1 MKARMAAAGASDV
14 EKQHIS
20 RSMRILKAIAVMLV
34 VLAFGTAPAAI
45 EDVNGIKWW
54 YKTCEGG
61 VEITSV
67 STDIQG
73 DVVVPSVLGGQSVVS
88 IGDYA
93 FSDCISAT
101 SFTIPSSVKRVG
113 SSAFYACTSTISIS
127 LPNVE
132 EIGETAFWYCSSLAS
147 ISLPNVRMIAGGA
160 FFGCYN
166 MSSVTLSS
174 NISDVGGGA
183 FYETQLINNIADN
196 SLMILDGKVVLGY
209 KGTCPSS
216 IAIPAGVK
224 VIAAEAFANCRNLE
238 SVSLPNGLVTIG
250 DRAFSG
256 TALMGISIP
265 SSVKRIGSSAFSDC
279 GGLSAIALP
288 DGLQYIGGSAFSGCD
303 LLSSIEIPASVTTM
317 FEDVFNG
324 CSSLESVTFKGNCPV
339 MGVWSFYADTPETLT
354 TYVPYDSTGW
364 DEQQGSA
371 RLPEKWFDRPIA
383 HYGTPV
389 THTVTFDANGGSVS
403 PAFAKFIA
411 GDSVEVPTPTRDGNY
426 SFEGWY
432 DAKTGGNCVLD
443 QGSNTYWPSG
453 NVTLYARWRA
463 IPSYTVTLDA
473 NGGTVSPTAT
483 TCIEGNSVSLP
494 TPTRSSEYGEWLFEG
509 WYDAREGGNCIVSH
523 WSNTYSPSG
532 NVTLYAHWNYY
543 SNYGWSEE
551 PRLAYDNATGYVWL
565 FILRDDGTAE
575 IVGVTDSRPGVLR
588 IPSSVVENSSKKSY
602 TVTSIGNHA
611 FEKREDITSVIL
623 PNTVTRMGCDVFG
636 GSGITSFTVPTTVRN
651 WEYSSFSHC
660 QQLETLTIQTPYG
673 DDDGDVYIED
683 CPKLKILNLP
693 SYITNSS
700 GDSAPSGDWK
710 WWKDDDDFWH
720 GVQLCFTDLP
730 ALESLTVPEN
740 VTYCKISMCQNLSAI
755 SFPSTLR
762 ELSEYGFWG
771 LWNLDKVVF
780 AGPVPGDEDDGNIS
794 SGGLLDLLCSANS
807 VYYPEEYAD
816 QWKKILRNFG
826 YGGTH
831 GVYGKAAAQKMAKM
845 VKDAPMYADHTTPD
859 FGPFVVGIAAEQT
872 MPSAAGFEMG
882 GIPKGLEWDALSGRL
897 SGMAQAAGTFTVVLS
912 NGAVSKSMVL
922 RVDPSSMDEPFSDV
936 PLVLYKTVDG
946 AVGKAAMSTYDG
958 HLYDDAGNETGTIL
972 VKVGKPNKK
981 TGFAAVKATVIGPDG
996 KKKNLKAEGTGKV
1009 AIDTD
1014 GPTTVKFA
1022 GAVACEVTLGAK
1034 GMSGKYGAYGID
1046 GALNVFSSRDSA
1058 DKAVAAS
1065 ALGTWQGAVNVAW
1078 RNDGA
1083 ARPEAAP
1090 YQTLSVTIAAKGKAK
1105 LTGTLM
1111 NGAKV
1116 SAKGQLI
1123 VGEDWCCVPVVYVK
1137 NGVRL
1142 SFAVWLPLNGAAA
1155 ASAALPQ
1162 VAGLGRDVKV
1172 GKPAQLKAGATFRID
1187 ADAFSAR
1194 WGQRALPYLPDG
1206 LPVAGGAKWSLPK
1219 AGRVVYKRGTSTV
1232 DETKVGENPSALKL
1246 SCKAKDGTFKGTFKA
1261 YADVNGRLKA
1271 TTVKVSGVMIG
1282 NTGYGMTTIKNVG
1295 DVSVTVE

>member
-1 MKARMAAAGASDV
+1 MNARVAAAGASDV
-14 EKQHIS
+14 EKTHVS
-20 RSMRILKAIAVMLV
+20 RSMRFFKA
-34 VLAFGTAPAAI
+34 
-45 EDVNGIKWW
+45 
-54 YKTCEGG
+54 
-61 VEITSV
+61 
-67 STDIQG
+67 
-73 DVVVPSVLGGQSVVS
+73 VVVIV
-88 IGDYA
+88 A
-93 FSDCISAT
+93 
-101 SFTIPSSVKRVG
+101 
-113 SSAFYACTSTISIS
+113 
-127 LPNVE
+127 
-132 EIGETAFWYCSSLAS
+132 
-147 ISLPNVRMIAGGA
+147 
-160 FFGCYN
+160 
-166 MSSVTLSS
+166 
-174 NISDVGGGA
+174 
-183 FYETQLINNIADN
+183 
-196 SLMILDGKVVLGY
+196 ILCFD
-209 KGTCPSS
+209 
-216 IAIPAGVK
+216 
-224 VIAAEAFANCRNLE
+224 
-238 SVSLPNGLVTIG
+238 
-250 DRAFSG
+250 
-256 TALMGISIP
+256 M
-265 SSVKRIGSSAFSDC
+265 
-279 GGLSAIALP
+279 
-288 DGLQYIGGSAFSGCD
+288 GSAA
-303 LLSSIEIPASVTTM
+303 LV
-317 FEDVFNG
+317 
-324 CSSLESVTFKGNCPV
+324 PV
-339 MGVWSFYADTPETLT
+339 NMTPEDPPL
-354 TYVPYDSTGW
+354 
-364 DEQQGSA
+364 
-371 RLPEKWFDRPIA
+371 
-383 HYGTPV
+383 
-389 THTVTFDANGGSVS
+389 
-403 PAFAKFIA
+403 
-411 GDSVEVPTPTRDGNY
+411 
-426 SFEGWY
+426 
-432 DAKTGGNCVLD
+432 
-443 QGSNTYWPSG
+443 
-453 NVTLYARWRA
+453 
-463 IPSYTVTLDA
+463 
-473 NGGTVSPTAT
+473 
-483 TCIEGNSVSLP
+483 
-494 TPTRSSEYGEWLFEG
+494 
-509 WYDAREGGNCIVSH
+509 
-523 WSNTYSPSG
+523 
-532 NVTLYAHWNYY
+532 
-543 SNYGWSEE
+543 
-551 PRLAYDNATGYVWL
+551 LAYDNMTGYVWS
-565 FILRDDGTAE
+565 FKLREDGTAE

-602 TVTSIGNHA
+602 TVTYIGDH
-611 FEKREDITSVIL
+611 FLEKREDVTSVIL
-623 PNTVTRMGCDVFG
+623 PDTVTRIGWYAFSG
-636 GSGITSFTVPTTVRN
+636 TGITSFTVPSTVKSLGL
-651 WEYSSFSHC
+651 YSFNHC
-660 QQLETLTIQTPYG
+660 QQLEALTIQTPCG
-673 DDDGDVYIED
+673 DDGDVHIYD
-683 CPKLKILNLP
+683 CPKLKMLNLP
-693 SYITNSS
+693 SYMTNSK

-720 GVQLCFTDLP
+720 GADLYVGDLP

-740 VTYCKISMCQNLSAI
+740 VTSCGISMCQNLSAI

-762 ELSEYGFWG
+762 ELSGDAFWG

-780 AGPVPGDEDDGNIS
+780 AGPVPGDADDGDIS

-807 VYYPEEYAD
+807 VYYPEAYAD

-882 GIPKGLEWDALSGRL
+882 GIPRGLEWDALSGRL

-912 NGAVSKSMVL
+912 KGAVSKSMVL
-922 RVDPSSMDEPFSDV
+922 RVDPSSVDEPVSNV
-936 PLVLYKTVDG
+936 ALALYKTVDG

-1009 AIDTD
+1009 AIDAD

-1090 YQTLSVTIAAKGKAK
+1090 YQTLSVSIAAKGKAK
-1105 LTGTLM
+1105 LTGMLM

-1137 NGVRL
+1137 RDVRL

-1155 ASAALPQ
+1155 TSAALPQ
-1162 VAGLGRDVKV
+1162 VAGLGGDVKV

-1187 ADAFSAR
+1187 ADAFSAL

-1206 LPVAGGAKWSLPK
+1206 LSVAGGAKWSLPK

-1282 NTGYGMTTIKNVG
+1282 DTGYGMTTIKNVG
-1295 DVSVTVE
+1295 DMSVTVE